1 MTAVWVALPA
11 VAFAA
16 VLAVGLNW
24 HEVTGR
30 TLDPPGPAP
39 ALLAQAETSLPGGR
53 GRAGPGADPQEADT
67 IIIPWVAAPA
77 LPAYVMR
84 ELWPYRS
91 VQEWYDAKRADCGVA
106 AIEAA

>member
-1 MTAVWVALPA
+1 MTAVWIALPA

-30 TLDPPGPAP
+30 TLDPPGPDDPKA
-39 ALLAQAETSLPGGR
+39 SGDKVS
-53 GRAGPGADPQEADT
+53 GPGADLQEADT
-67 IIIPWVAAPA
+67 IVIPWVTAPA

-91 VQEWYDAKRADCGVA
+91 VQEWYDAKRADCGLT